1 MPRKNG
7 GLFAQIFGGTVK
19 KKLNLTE
26 VYIEVSGDAL
36 DTGAIAGSASKA
48 EISDCTVDGL
58 VIGYEGYTGGLVGN
72 ASGTIRGCE
81 FDGIVRAAKDLDN
94 DQAGQAYIGGIA
106 GSFASVPLG
115 G

>member
-1 MPRKNG
+1 M
-7 GLFAQIFGGTVK
+7 FAQIFGGTVK
-19 KKLNLTE
+19 NLNLTE

-58 VIGYEGYTGGLVGN
+58 VIGYEYYTGGLVGN

-94 DQAGQAYIGGIA
+94 DQAGQAYIGGIV
-106 GSFASVPLG
+106 GSFSFCSDG
-115 G
+115 GR